1 MEATVSRVSRVGI
14 LVPALFFVA
23 ACSNM
28 NAQEQRT
35 LSGGAIGAAGGAV
48 VGAIAGAPLLGAAV
62 GAAGGAA
69 IGAVT
74 TPDHDRK

>member
-1 MEATVSRVSRVGI
+1 MTKKIGVLA
-14 LVPALFFVA
+14 LVLLSLS

-28 NAQEQRT
+28 SRQEQRT
-35 LSGGAIGAAGGAV
+35 LSGGALGAAGGAV
-48 VGAIAGAPLLGAAV
+48 VTAIVGGPVLLGAAV

-74 TPDHDRK
+74 K